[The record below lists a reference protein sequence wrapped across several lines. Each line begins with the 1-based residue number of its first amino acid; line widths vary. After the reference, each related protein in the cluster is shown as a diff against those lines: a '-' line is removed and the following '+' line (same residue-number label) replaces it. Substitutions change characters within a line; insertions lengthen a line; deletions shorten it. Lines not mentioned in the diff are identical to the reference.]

1 VIGPRA
7 RAIVAVVAL
16 TAWGL
21 GSLAIAVKREASS
34 ALEPHAPERPLYR
47 LRAFLP
53 ERGTVGFVTDRS
65 RLREGD
71 ERLDDAELYLM
82 GFELAPLVVV
92 ADRPDLGF
100 VVLDF
105 EDAAAARDA
114 CVRGGLTV
122 VHELEPG
129 LLVARRR

>member
-16 TAWGL
+16 AAWAM
-21 GSLAIAVKREASS
+21 GSLGFAVVREAST
-34 ALEPHAPERPLYR
+34 AAETHAPERPLTK

-53 ERGTVGFVTDRS
+53 ARGTVGYLSDHAKQR
-65 RLREGD
+65 RGD
-71 ERLDDAELYLM
+71 AALDDAALYLVA
-82 GFELAPLVVV
+82 FELAPLAVVD
-92 ADRPDLGF
+92 DRPDLGF

-114 CVRGGLTV
+114 CVTRGLTV